1 MVFDGI
7 KSGDERKD
15 TSVINRI
22 MGLLPWTLC
31 PMKWDSVNYPCH

>member
-1 MVFDGI
+1 MAFDGI

-22 MGLLPWTLC
+22 MGAAAALHFVSYEMGL
-31 PMKWDSVNYPCH
+31 S